1 MPVDFLTPAQRER
14 YGRYPDSL
22 SAEELARYFHLDDE
36 DREWIAGQRRDSSR
50 LGYALQL
57 TTARGS
63 WGLFWTTQR
72 GPRAQCRPASPG

>member
-36 DREWIAGQRRDSSR
+36 DREWIAGKRRDSSR
-50 LGYALQL
+50 LG
-57 TTARGS
+57 TR
-63 WGLFWTTQR
+63 
-72 GPRAQCRPASPG
+72 CN